1 MSQPR
6 KETGSGVP
14 DIKSAIACTYV
25 EPRGSIRAV
34 VGKVAGREV
43 LGAVGGA
50 LAGAA
55 TQPGDRSPVQA
66 GGIAFLAVFAEE
78 IVVFRGKRGALKPK
92 PTAEVIASVPRSAV
106 ASAQLDRK
114 GMSAALTVTFTDEE
128 TWEFDLPR
136 VHVKA
141 AKDVVQALR

>member
-1 MSQPR
+1 L
-6 KETGSGVP
+6 
-14 DIKSAIACTYV
+14 
-25 EPRGSIRAV
+25 RAV
-34 VGKVAGREV
+34 VGKVAGREA

-55 TQPGDRSPVQA
+55 TQPAERSPVEA
-66 GGIAFLAVFAEE
+66 GKIAFIAVFPAEV
-78 IVVFRGKRGALKPK
+78 VVFRGKRGALKPK
-92 PTAEVIASVPRSAV
+92 PTAEVIASVPRSAI

-114 GMSAALTVTFTDEE
+114 GMSAALTVTFTDGG

-141 AKDVVQALR
+141 AKDVVGALR